1 MPASLFLPEIRCD
14 HEEVSMRKLF
24 LAGALAWLAV
34 NPPAHSAEMERL
46 RSAIPEDLAQAW
58 ERLQR
63 ALQDWGGQLRERLG
77 AGDARED
84 RPVISEILNYKEYLR
99 LSPEQ
104 VKKLEQLRDN
114 FQRQSIRTDADLRI
128 LELDIAA
135 LLDNPTVDVAKV
147 EAKIRE
153 VEKLRADLR
162 VARVRAIEQA
172 KAVLTAEQLKKFY
185 DDARGAMPRAGQKPS
200 AKERE

>member
-1 MPASLFLPEIRCD
+1 
-14 HEEVSMRKLF
+14 
-24 LAGALAWLAV
+24 
-34 NPPAHSAEMERL
+34 
-46 RSAIPEDLAQAW
+46 
-58 ERLQR
+58 
-63 ALQDWGGQLRERLG
+63 LG